1 MGPVLKFTVYLTLV
15 FRPYSTPTIMTE
27 NLPDSLKQFTD
38 KSRPK
43 ELRFMAA
50 QGLVPATP
58 KDLTLILYCLT
69 LDDDTDV
76 AAEARK
82 TLNGMPPDVIS
93 TVLSDTGT
101 QPGLLDYFARNLD
114 DDGLLHRIAL
124 NNSASDDTVAHL
136 AETSRSQSLIELIAN
151 NHERVARSDAIV
163 ESLSKNPAVTRSTLD
178 AVIEFLK
185 LYLGRKFPFTDTPQA
200 EEQPET
206 ETGAVEAADSDA
218 MLEGVT
224 ESFLDYIELDEE
236 LVEDSGEEEE
246 HRAPDVHN
254 QSVMVK
260 ISMLNIGQKIKLS
273 IMGNREARTILIKDP
288 NRIVSKAVLKNP
300 RLTDSEIVLISQS
313 KIVNEEILREIADS
327 RKWARLYQVKLALVN
342 NPKTPPH
349 VSINLIRQLRDFDL
363 RNLRWN
369 KNLPGVISTAVKQI
383 IEDRKEKK

>member
-1 MGPVLKFTVYLTLV
+1 
-15 FRPYSTPTIMTE
+15 MTE
-27 NLPDSLKQFTD
+27 NLPDSLRQFTD

-58 KDLTLILYCLT
+58 KDLTLILYYLT
-69 LDDDTDV
+69 MDDDTDV
-76 AAEARK
+76 AEEARK
-82 TLNGMPPDVIS
+82 TLSGMPPDVIS
-93 TVLSDTGT
+93 TVLSDTVT
-101 QPGLLDYFARNLD
+101 QPGLLDYFARTLD

-124 NNSASDDTVAHL
+124 NNAASDDTVAHL
-136 AETSRSQSLIELIAN
+136 AETSHSQSLIELIAN
-151 NHERVARSDAIV
+151 NHERVARSDRIV
-163 ESLSKNPAVTRSTLD
+163 EALSKNPAVTRSTLD

-185 LYLGRKFPFTDTPQA
+185 LYLGSKFPFAETPQA
-200 EEQPET
+200 EELPAT
-206 ETGAVEAADSDA
+206 GTGAEEDSDA
-218 MLEGVT
+218 ILEGVT
-224 ESFLDYIELDEE
+224 ESFLDDIELDEE
-236 LVEDSGEEEE
+236 LVEDAGDEEEQ
-246 HRAPDVHN
+246 HVPDAHN

-300 RLTDSEIVLISQS
+300 RLTDSEIVIISQS

>member
-114 DDGLLHRIAL
+114 DEGLLHRIAL
-124 NNSASDDTVAHL
+124 NNSAADDTVAHL

-151 NHERVARSDAIV
+151 NHERVAR
-163 ESLSKNPAVTRSTLD
+163 
-178 AVIEFLK
+178 
-185 LYLGRKFPFTDTPQA
+185 
-200 EEQPET
+200 
-206 ETGAVEAADSDA
+206 
-218 MLEGVT
+218 
-224 ESFLDYIELDEE
+224 
-236 LVEDSGEEEE
+236 
-246 HRAPDVHN
+246 
-254 QSVMVK
+254 
-260 ISMLNIGQKIKLS
+260 
-273 IMGNREARTILIKDP
+273 
-288 NRIVSKAVLKNP
+288 
-300 RLTDSEIVLISQS
+300 
-313 KIVNEEILREIADS
+313 
-327 RKWARLYQVKLALVN
+327 
-342 NPKTPPH
+342 
-349 VSINLIRQLRDFDL
+349 
-363 RNLRWN
+363 
-369 KNLPGVISTAVKQI
+369 
-383 IEDRKEKK
+383 

>member
-1 MGPVLKFTVYLTLV
+1 
-15 FRPYSTPTIMTE
+15 MTE
-27 NLPDSLKQFTD
+27 NLPDSLRQFTD

-58 KDLTLILYCLT
+58 KDLTLILYYLT

-76 AAEARK
+76 AEEARK
-82 TLNGMPPDVIS
+82 TLKGMPTDVIS
-93 TVLSDTGT
+93 TVLSDMGT
-101 QPGLLDYFARNLD
+101 QPGLLDYFARTLD

-124 NNSASDDTVAHL
+124 NNAASDDTVAHL
-136 AETSRSQSLIELIAN
+136 AETTHSQSLIELIAN
-151 NHERVARSDAIV
+151 NHERVARSDMIV
-163 ESLSKNPAVTRSTLD
+163 EALSKNPAVTRSTLD

-185 LYLGRKFPFTDTPQA
+185 LYLGRKFPFADTPQA
-200 EEQPET
+200 EEPPEA
-206 ETGAVEAADSDA
+206 ETGAVQDADA

-224 ESFLDYIELDEE
+224 ESFLDDIELDDE
-236 LVEDSGEEEE
+236 LVEDTGDEEEQ
-246 HRAPDVHN
+246 HAPDVHD

-300 RLTDSEIVLISQS
+300 RLTDSEIVIISQS

-363 RNLRWN
+363 KNLRWN

>member
-1 MGPVLKFTVYLTLV
+1 
-15 FRPYSTPTIMTE
+15 MTE
-27 NLPDSLKQFTD
+27 NLPDSLRQFAD
-38 KSRPK
+38 RSRPK

-58 KDLTLILYCLT
+58 KDLTLILYYLT
-69 LDDDTDV
+69 LDDDADV
-76 AAEARK
+76 AGEARK

-93 TVLSDTGT
+93 SVLADAGT
-101 QPGLLDYFARNLD
+101 QSGILDYFARNLD

-124 NNSASDDTVAHL
+124 NTSAADDTVAYL
-136 AETSRSQSLIELIAN
+136 AETTRSQSLIELIAN
-151 NHERVARSDAIV
+151 NHERIARSGMIV
-163 ESLSKNPAVTRSTLD
+163 EALSKNPAVSRSTLD
-178 AVIEFLK
+178 SVIEFLK
-185 LYLGRKFPFTDTPQA
+185 LYIGRKFPFADSPQA
-200 EEQPET
+200 EEPLET
-206 ETGAVEAADSDA
+206 ETVTSPPSDA
-218 MLEGVT
+218 DAILERVS
-224 ESFLDYIELDEE
+224 ESFLDDIELDAE
-236 LVEDSGEEEE
+236 LVEDTGEEEE
-246 HRAPDVHN
+246 EHHAPDVHN

-273 IMGNREARTILIKDP
+273 IMGNREARSILIKDP

-349 VSINLIRQLRDFDL
+349 VSINLVRQLRDFDL
-363 RNLRWN
+363 RSLRWN

-383 IEDRKEKK
+383 VQERKEKK

>member
-1 MGPVLKFTVYLTLV
+1 
-15 FRPYSTPTIMTE
+15 MTE
-27 NLPDSLKQFTD
+27 NLPDSLRQFTD
-38 KSRPK
+38 RDRPK

-58 KDLTLILYCLT
+58 KDLTLILYYLT
-69 LDDDTDV
+69 LDKDTDV
-76 AAEARK
+76 AGEARK
-82 TLNGMPPDVIS
+82 TLKGMPSDVIS

-101 QPGLLDYFARNLD
+101 QSGLLDYFARNLD

-124 NNSASDDTVAHL
+124 NNAASDDTVAHL
-136 AETSRSQSLIELIAN
+136 AEATHSQSLIELIAN
-151 NHERVARSDAIV
+151 NHERVARSDMIV
-163 ESLSKNPAVTRSTLD
+163 EALSKNPAVTRSTLD

-185 LYLGRKFPFTDTPQA
+185 LYLGRKFPFAGTPQA
-200 EEQPET
+200 EEPLEPET
-206 ETGAVEAADSDA
+206 DAAPAVDADTI
-218 MLEGVT
+218 LEGVT
-224 ESFLDYIELDEE
+224 GSFLDDIELDDE
-236 LVEDSGEEEE
+236 LVEDSGEEED
-246 HRAPDVHN
+246 HHAPEVHN

-383 IEDRKEKK
+383 IHDRKEKK